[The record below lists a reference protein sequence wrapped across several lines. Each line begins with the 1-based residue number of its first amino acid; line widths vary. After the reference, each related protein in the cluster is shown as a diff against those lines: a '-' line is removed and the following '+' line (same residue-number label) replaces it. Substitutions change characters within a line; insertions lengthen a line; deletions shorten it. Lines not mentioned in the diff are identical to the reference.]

1 MAIGTTRLLPWNQ
14 AVESIS
20 HLASCVQSCKSNFL
34 TALNPVTNPS
44 QRPRQRQKDRGVTSC
59 SNDFLSHEVQAIAKF
74 VVAERLSY
82 LSTGGGVEFLKGE
95 TLPAIAILNERTKAD
110 PDYVHPSEGY

>member
-1 MAIGTTRLLPWNQ
+1 
-14 AVESIS
+14 
-20 HLASCVQSCKSNFL
+20 
-34 TALNPVTNPS
+34 
-44 QRPRQRQKDRGVTSC
+44 
-59 SNDFLSHEVQAIAKF
+59 